1 MLSDNLDLET
11 GSICWPGKRCHS
23 RDLQLFQYPFLKQ
36 LREHWWIIEQNFFT
50 TSTMFTLIRRLK
62 ALSIPFTVLKFTDLA
77 LLI

>member
-36 LREHWWIIEQNFFT
+36 LQ
-50 TSTMFTLIRRLK
+50 TLAMNTGGSSNKI
-62 ALSIPFTVLKFTDLA
+62 A
-77 LLI
+77 LLHQQCLH